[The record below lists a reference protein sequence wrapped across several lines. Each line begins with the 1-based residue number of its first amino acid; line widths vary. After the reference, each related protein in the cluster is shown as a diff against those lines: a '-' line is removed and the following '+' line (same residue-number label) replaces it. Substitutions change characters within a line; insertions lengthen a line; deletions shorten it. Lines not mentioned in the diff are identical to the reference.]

1 MSPLTEAKLSAGKRR
16 AYFKAEF
23 WWLQRGLR
31 LIALQEGKISA
42 PEFQF
47 QEIMTFISKAP
58 YCTSI
63 QFFKIGKYLIMLR
76 RL

>member
-31 LIALQEGKISA
+31 LIALQEGEISA